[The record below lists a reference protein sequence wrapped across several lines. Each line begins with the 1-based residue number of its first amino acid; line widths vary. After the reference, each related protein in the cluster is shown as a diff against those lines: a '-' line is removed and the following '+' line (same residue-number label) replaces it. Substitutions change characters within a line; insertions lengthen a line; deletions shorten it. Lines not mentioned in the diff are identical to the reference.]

1 MATHLPLLSL
11 KNRSEQTVSR
21 ILSPSRVTPLRAT
34 IIHLGHQLPDTS
46 CDLPGS
52 SGGQPSD
59 APLFGLAPG
68 GVCQAS
74 PVTRGTGA
82 LLPHRFTLTGP
93 SPVGSIGRRRSALCC
108 TFLHV
113 TVTPRY
119 GAPCPVVFGL
129 SSGNVVPSDRL
140 VYSGRSPHI
149 GYLCH
154 AVFFRNYPSKESY
167 YRRGTI
173 SSCQN
178 AAARCTSGGGYS
190 YGNPCKLNCAQAPWL
205 CHQGTFS

>member
-1 MATHLPLLSL
+1 M
-11 KNRSEQTVSR
+11 
-21 ILSPSRVTPLRAT
+21 
-34 IIHLGHQLPDTS
+34 PDIS
-46 CDLPGS
+46 CDLPGN
-52 SGGQPSD
+52 SGGLPSI

-82 LLPHRFTLTGP
+82 LLPHRFTLTRNQTNP
-93 SPVGSIGRRRSALCC
+93 LDSGRYTFCC

-113 TVTPRY
+113 TATPRY

-129 SSGNVVPSDRL
+129 SSGNWVPSDRL

-154 AVFFRNYPSKESY
+154 AVFFRIYPSKEFY

-178 AAARCTSGGGYS
+178 AAARCTSEGGYS
-190 YGNPCKLNCAQAPWL
+190 YDSPCKSNFVQAPRL
-205 CHQGTFS
+205 YRLGTFS